1 MLRLIASKNAAV
13 VACSPDGDGAGRPAR
28 VGSHQLPSEQP
39 QALCGC
45 RRGDASW
52 RCAAASATRLA
63 RAGRSLGTA
72 HLFLNRRF
80 ALSLSTGALLAK
92 WQASVARPCLR

>member
-45 RRGDASW
+45 RRRRGDASW
-52 RCAAASATRLA
+52 RYAAA
-63 RAGRSLGTA
+63 
-72 HLFLNRRF
+72 
-80 ALSLSTGALLAK
+80 
-92 WQASVARPCLR
+92 

>member
-39 QALCGC
+39 QANVGAAAAAETRGGGAQQLKPPDSRVRAGPGCSSLSQPTLCSLSQPALC
-45 RRGDASW
+45 SRRG
-52 RCAAASATRLA
+52 RHLA
-63 RAGRSLGTA
+63 
-72 HLFLNRRF
+72 N
-80 ALSLSTGALLAK
+80 
-92 WQASVARPCLR
+92 